1 MYEPSEEEWQE
12 YEADQQEH
20 ESTVAQWEQHEE
32 TMTTNK
38 RDFLNELVKANHLD
52 VNEDIFKMSMGGKQV
67 AFITRT
73 GIEKIQYINNI
84 KVTFELETVSKDFAV
99 VKAKAIKEALDEDYV
114 DLTIETYGSAWHGQ
128 GGNSRNNY
136 VTEMAEKRAMARAV
150 LKLCG
155 AYKHG
160 VYGEDEADDFKQK

>member
-1 MYEPSEEEWQE
+1 MDELTQEQWEEDQQAE
-12 YEADQQEH
+12 YEA
-20 ESTVAQWEQHEE
+20 TVSQWQQHEE
-32 TMTTNK
+32 AMTTSK

-84 KVTFELETVSKDFAV
+84 KVTFKLETVSKDFAV
-99 VKAKAIKEALDEDYV
+99 VKAKAIKEALDDDYV
-114 DLTIETYGSAWHGQ
+114 DLTIETYGSAWHGE

-160 VYGEDEADDFKQK
+160 VYGEDEADDFRKKT

>member
-1 MYEPSEEEWQE
+1 MDKLTQE
-12 YEADQQEH
+12 QWEDDHQAEH
-20 ESTVAQWEQHEE
+20 EATVSQWQQHEE
-32 TMTTNK
+32 AMTTSK

-52 VNEDIFKMSMGGKQV
+52 VNSDIFPMSLGV
-67 AFITRT
+67 PPLSFLPRT

-99 VKAKAIKEALDEDYV
+99 VKAMAIKEALDDDYV
-114 DLTIETYGSAWHGQ
+114 DLTIETYGSAWHGE

-160 VYGEDEADDFKQK
+160 VYGEDEADDFRKKT